1 MRVQL
6 AFPAL
11 QRTGFASKLRPRAQ
25 AVDTEATGAAT
36 AAQDIEPSG
45 IFSFPKAQFFKALL
59 VAADRLPLTTEVA
72 TAEQGFTAAVPAVA
86 RGAASIARAQALA
99 GPPMEGLTAA
109 SRGPSRQVL

>member
-6 AFPAL
+6 AFPAH

-36 AAQDIEPSG
+36 AAQVIEPSG
-45 IFSFPKAQFFKALL
+45 ISSFPKAQFFKALL
-59 VAADRLPLTTEVA
+59 VAADRLPPTTEVA
-72 TAEQGFTAAVPAVA
+72 TGEQGFTAEVLAVA
-86 RGAASIARAQALA
+86 LGAASIARAQELA

-109 SRGPSRQVL
+109 SRGLSRQVL